1 MQKNSYFCD
10 FIVTFQL
17 ITNQK
22 CFKLVALH
30 TSQCVSPM
38 PINSMSHS
46 GTTNISYQL
55 KVKKVVTMQKNSFFC
70 SFFVIFQMLLNQ
82 KCFKLVTMHVSQCVS
97 SMPTNSMAHR
107 GITNI
112 FYGLREKK
120 MQNMVFFC
128 VKMAK
133 NPKFSSEFF
142 CFLFFLVA
150 HMLLE

>member
-38 PINSMSHS
+38 PTNSMSHN
-46 GTTNISYQL
+46 GTINIFYWL
-55 KVKKVVTMQKNSFFC
+55 KVKKILKMQKNSFFC
-70 SFFVIFQMLLNQ
+70 SFFVIFKMLMNQ

-112 FYGLREKK
+112 FYGFREKK

-128 VKMAK
+128 LKMAK
-133 NPKFSSEFF
+133 NPKFSSKFF
-142 CFLFFLVA
+142 CFLFF
-150 HMLLE
+150 